1 MVSHKAPITEF
12 WSAVEPPT
20 APPELKSVSIDPG
33 KTALLLL
40 DLLQR
45 VCTDEERPR
54 AAAALPKVQSF
65 LQLARKHRMLVVHT
79 TTRKGLPD
87 GSDLAEAVRPKAP
100 ERVFTAPFN
109 KFHNSGLEQHLRSQ
123 GIETVIVAGTS
134 PNNCVMFTVA
144 GAVLLG
150 FKAIVPIDGIPA
162 LTPYQEQFVA
172 WQLVNGSGF
181 SETTQ
186 LSRFDMISFKSPGAA
201 MRQQTA

>member
-1 MVSHKAPITEF
+1 MTSHTIPVTEF
-12 WSAVEPPT
+12 WSAVEAPA
-20 APPELKSVSIDPG
+20 APPEVKPVMIEVG

-40 DLLQR
+40 DFLEHI
-45 VCTDEERPR
+45 CTDEERPR
-54 AAAALPKVQSF
+54 AAAALSKVQSF
-65 LQLARKHRMLVVHT
+65 LQVARRHRMLVTHT
-79 TTRKGLPD
+79 TTRKGSPD
-87 GSDLAEAVRPKAP
+87 GSDLAEAVRPLP
-100 ERVFTAPFN
+100 GERVFTAPFN
-109 KFHNSGLEQHLRSQ
+109 KFHKSGLEEHLRTQ

-181 SETTQ
+181 SETTT
-186 LSRFDMISFKSPGAA
+186 LSRFDLISCQAP
-201 MRQQTA
+201 